1 MMSRVLKIEQSGG
14 KMKAVKCDR
23 CKKYFDNE
31 IKLIRYKHHKTDNEE
46 YQIDICPECFDKF
59 VKFMKEEQE

>member
-1 MMSRVLKIEQSGG
+1 
-14 KMKAVKCDR
+14 MKAVKCDR